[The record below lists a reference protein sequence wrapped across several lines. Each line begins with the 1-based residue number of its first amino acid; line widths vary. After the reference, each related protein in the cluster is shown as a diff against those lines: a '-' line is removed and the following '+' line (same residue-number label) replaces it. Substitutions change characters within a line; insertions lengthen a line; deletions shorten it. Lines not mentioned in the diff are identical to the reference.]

1 MKRAGFRGLAGGAYL
16 LVMAAVVLGL
26 VRARQWAT
34 STLAD
39 QTAHAQ
45 WNSFRDDV
53 ARQADERAPVRR
65 RVPQS
70 AEPPGLVLMRDY
82 FGVCLVIAIVLTS
95 ALFATTAFFVGGVV
109 LSREMSPAD
118 REDAGP

>member
-1 MKRAGFRGLAGGAYL
+1 MNRSRFRVLAGGAYV

-26 VRARQWAT
+26 FRARQWAT
-34 STLAD
+34 NSLAD
-39 QTAHAQ
+39 STAHAR

-53 ARQADERAPVRR
+53 ARQADEAAPVRR
-65 RVPQS
+65 RVPRS

-82 FGVCLVIAIVLTS
+82 FGVCLVIALVLTS

-109 LSREMSPAD
+109 LSRGTTPAD
-118 REDAGP
+118 RADAGP